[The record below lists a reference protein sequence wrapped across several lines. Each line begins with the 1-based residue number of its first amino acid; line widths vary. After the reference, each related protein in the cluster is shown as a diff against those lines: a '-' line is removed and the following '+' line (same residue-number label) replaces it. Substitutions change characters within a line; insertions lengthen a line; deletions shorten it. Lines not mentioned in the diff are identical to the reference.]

1 MILRGTNVSPSMLQ
15 SPLDIAQKK
24 DDTLFIHRS
33 NIQDQY
39 NRYRDYLQT
48 EMGQIVLKL
57 VDPMIARC
65 DRTLSM
71 TAHELGMDP
80 LSAAEYLATIKGEK
94 RVWLQLKCDPDRLKK
109 TLEEYEKLVG
119 VPEPKPGWASV
130 PKSSEIKVAGKIPDA
145 V

>member
-1 MILRGTNVSPSMLQ
+1 MILRGTNINPSMLQ
-15 SPLDIAQKK
+15 SPLDVAAKK

-48 EMGQIVLKL
+48 EQGQIVLKL

-71 TAHELGMDP
+71 TSHELGMDP
-80 LSAAEYLATIKGEK
+80 AVAAEYLASVKGEK

-109 TLEEYEKLVG
+109 TLEEYEKMVG
-119 VPEPKPGWASV
+119 PAEQKKGWTEKK
-130 PKSSEIKVAGKIPDA
+130 KSSEIKVAEGILNP